1 METQKIVNLLN
12 ISEMSIQNLKQKNG
26 TSLTV
31 KQQALI
37 QKMNQ

>member
-1 METQKIVNLLN
+1 METQKNVHLLN
-12 ISEMSIQNLKQKNG
+12 ISEMSIQNLKQNNG

-31 KQQALI
+31 KQQVLI